1 MAVEVSNNFLAVD
14 IGGTKTEVAL
24 FHEHEDLLK
33 PLLKQRYASRE
44 ADSIEE
50 ILADFIDAHRISCE
64 RISLGIAGVVNHQE
78 ANVTNLPWRISRANL
93 SKLGFSA
100 ISMINDMT
108 AVASS
113 LRHLSGADLFTLQHG
128 PPKEAGIKAI
138 LAPGT
143 GLGEG
148 FLLEEEP
155 YWYPRGTEGG
165 HCDFAPIGKQQYELL
180 QWLAAS
186 EKKAVTYEMVC
197 AGPGISILYD
207 FFRFKGVVCNPEVAA
222 KLDRCD
228 DRTPG
233 IVESALA
240 GSCSACSNA
249 VELFLTILGREA
261 ANLVMK
267 VYATGGLFLGGG
279 ILPRLVGSFSLVP
292 FLKAFH
298 APGPMASIMAA
309 IPIHV
314 ILRRDAALIG
324 TASYGKRVLFR

>member
-1 MAVEVSNNFLAVD
+1 MAVGVSNNFLAVD
-14 IGGTKTEVAL
+14 IGGTKTDVAL
-24 FHEHEDLLK
+24 FHEHEDILN
-33 PLLKQRYASRE
+33 PQLKQRYASRE

-50 ILADFIDAHRISCE
+50 ILADFMSAHRISCD
-64 RISLGIAGVVNHQE
+64 RISLGIAGVVGQQE
-78 ANVTNLPWRISRANL
+78 ANVTNLPWKISRAHL

-100 ISMINDMT
+100 VSMINDMT

-113 LRHLSGADLFTLQHG
+113 LRLLSGDDLFTLQQG
-128 PPKEAGIKAI
+128 RQKDTGIKAI

-148 FLLEEEP
+148 FLLEEES

-165 HCDFAPIGKQQYELL
+165 HCDYAPIGKEQYELL

-186 EKKAVTYEMVC
+186 KTGAVTYEMVC
-197 AGPGISILYD
+197 AGPGIATLYD
-207 FFRFKGVVCNPEVAA
+207 FYRFKGAAGNAEVAA
-222 KLDRCD
+222 KLEQLD
-228 DRTPG
+228 DRTPR
-233 IVESALA
+233 IVEGALD
-240 GSCSACSNA
+240 GSCSVCRNA
-249 VELFLTILGREA
+249 VDLFLTILGREA

-267 VYATGGLFLGGG
+267 VYASGGLYLGGG

-324 TASYGKRVLFR
+324 TASYGKRVLFP